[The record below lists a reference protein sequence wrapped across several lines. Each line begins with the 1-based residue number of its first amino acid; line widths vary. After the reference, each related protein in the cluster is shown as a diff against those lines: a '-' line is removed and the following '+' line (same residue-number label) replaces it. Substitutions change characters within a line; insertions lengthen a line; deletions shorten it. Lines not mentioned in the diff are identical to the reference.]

1 MENNNQTFAL
11 DNEDRKVIAS
21 LLHETREQFRN
32 AFLTMA
38 NCDDKKTQRKFVSMS
53 VSLMELAAGKY
64 AGTPL

>member
-1 MENNNQTFAL
+1 MENNKQAAIL
-11 DNEDRKVIAS
+11 DSEDRKVIVS

-38 NCDDKKTQRKFVSMS
+38 NSDDKKTQRKFVSMS

-64 AGTPL
+64 AGT